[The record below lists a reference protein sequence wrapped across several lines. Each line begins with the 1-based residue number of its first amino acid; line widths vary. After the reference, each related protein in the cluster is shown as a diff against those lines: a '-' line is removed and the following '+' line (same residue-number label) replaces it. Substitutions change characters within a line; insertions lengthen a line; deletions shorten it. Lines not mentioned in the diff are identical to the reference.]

1 MAVFKP
7 EDLYGAGQGAGDLVK
22 GLASTIAKNVC
33 DLYAAT
39 PRGFVGAT
47 PVGSGVNSF
56 NSGLWDSFCGNIPEP
71 ALPSIPAP
79 PFEGG
84 QCSGVNYVVTGTV
97 EAWDLSPEQLIQTR
111 TLSALTVRGP
121 IQFVGIENPTVGNA
135 NSTSVVV
142 IGTFASGAQ
151 DRKVFTT
158 LPVPG
163 NEFRNLQVSVS
174 RQDGLPDNCGSLP
187 AQYPD
192 TQPSPTNPRTFP
204 YTGNDGI
211 QRPINFSIDFDPT
224 INGPLVRLPDIPNV
238 CVGFGFSGIEIDLC
252 TNKPGEGT
260 GGDISEIE
268 DKIDA
273 LRDILDRLEED
284 SKENL
289 NKEDTDD
296 NPPDQTDPENE
307 PPDGGISKCVPNLRF
322 VKVSLTNIPPN
333 ANVEVGQAGFDRIDD
348 AGWLTF
354 TKDGFFFPPQRIEFG
369 GAIFEAPPG
378 VECFTMQLRFGFTA
392 VVTTVVKDA

>member
-1 MAVFKP
+1 MAVFRP
-7 EDLYGAGQGAGDLVK
+7 EDLYGVGEGAGDLVK

-33 DLYAAT
+33 DMYAAT
-39 PRGFVGAT
+39 PRGFVGAN
-47 PVGSGVNSF
+47 PVSSGVNSF

-71 ALPSIPAP
+71 ALPPPPAS
-79 PFEGG
+79 PFSGG
-84 QCSGVNYVVTGTV
+84 QCPCAIYNVSFTVDIRRRSDNALVDTRNGVLG
-97 EAWDLSPEQLIQTR
+97 A
-111 TLSALTVRGP
+111 AGP
-121 IQFVGIENPTVGNA
+121 LVGISIEDPSPANPDSVAVVLRGSDFACQPGFFNTSSAARELFKMENLRN
-135 NSTSVVV
+135 VVV
-142 IGTFASGAQ
+142 A
-151 DRKVFTT
+151 
-158 LPVPG
+158 
-163 NEFRNLQVSVS
+163 
-174 RQDGLPDNCGSLP
+174 RQDGQPDDCGSLP
-187 AQYPD
+187 PQYPD
-192 TQPSPTNPRTFP
+192 VQPSPTNPRVFP
-204 YTGNDGI
+204 YTGNDGVE
-211 QRPINFSIDFDPT
+211 RPINFSIDFDPT

-252 TNKPGEGT
+252 TNKPGSGT

-289 NKEDTDD
+289 NKEDTDE
-296 NPPDQTDPENE
+296 NPPDQTDPESE

-392 VVTTVVKDA
+392 VVTTVVKDT

>member
-7 EDLYGAGQGAGDLVK
+7 EDLYEAGQGAGDLVK
-22 GLASTIAKNVC
+22 GLASAIAKNVC
-33 DLYAAT
+33 DLYAAA

-56 NSGLWDSFCGNIPEP
+56 GSGLWDSFCGNIPEP
-71 ALPSIPAP
+71 ALPP
-79 PFEGG
+79 PPQSPFPGG
-84 QCSGVNYVVTGTV
+84 QCSCVGYNVDISV
-97 EAWDLSPEQLIQTR
+97 EIRRRSDNGLVDTRLTTLQTF
-111 TLSALTVRGP
+111 GP
-121 IQFVGIENPTVGNA
+121 ITGIAIEDPSPSGPDSV
-135 NSTSVVV
+135 SVVLR
-142 IGTFASGAQ
+142 GSFGNCQPGATSLTSAA
-151 DRKVFTT
+151 RELFYM
-158 LPVPG
+158 
-163 NEFRNLQVSVS
+163 ENLQVLSVT
-174 RQDGLPDNCGSLP
+174 RADGLPDNCGSLP
-187 AQYPD
+187 PQYPD
-192 TQPSPTNPRTFP
+192 VQPSPTNPRVFP
-204 YTGNDGI
+204 YAGNDGVE
-211 QRPINFSIDFDPT
+211 RPINFSIDFDPT

-252 TNKPGEGT
+252 TNKPGSGT

-289 NKEDTDD
+289 NKEDTDE

-322 VKVSLTNIPPN
+322 VKVTLTNIPPN

-348 AGWLTF
+348 AGWFTF

-378 VECFTMQLRFGFTA
+378 VECFTMQLRLGFTA
-392 VVTTVVKDA
+392 VVTTVVKDS